1 MTTPRPRPEVSVVLP
16 TYNDA
21 SILRHAL
28 AHLARQALPPTA
40 FEVVVVDDGSTDE
53 TPEVVAAAGAGP
65 ARVRSVRF
73 DRNRGRS
80 AARNAGI
87 RAALAPLI
95 VFVDSDVLVRSDFLQ
110 QHMEIHRSAARP
122 VVGRGPVVLITEPE
136 IPARP
141 PIIGMSP
148 AYIDTANAS
157 VMRQALIDA
166 GLFDEGFPAYGWEDF
181 ELGLRLKARGLPRA
195 YSSAAV
201 AFHVQPHPTTDSFG
215 DWLAKEE
222 DRARTALYL
231 LRKHPSREARML
243 IQDTALQRAGHFV
256 WGGAGLLSARQT
268 LSLARWLHARN
279 LHSLAFFIT
288 RGILNRHYLQSLDRL
303 RMEKGN
309 R

>member
-1 MTTPRPRPEVSVVLP
+1 MLP

-21 SILRHAL
+21 SVLRHAL
-28 AHLARQALPPTA
+28 AHLAHQSLGRAA

-65 ARVRSVRF
+65 ACIRGIRF

-80 AARNAGI
+80 AARNTGI
-87 RAALAPLI
+87 RAAQAPLI
-95 VFVDSDVLVRSDFLQ
+95 VFVDSDVLVRPDFLQ
-110 QHMEIHRSAARP
+110 QHLDIHRAAPRP
-122 VVGRGPVVLITEPE
+122 VVGRGPVVLIPAPQ
-136 IPARP
+136 IPTRP
-141 PIIGMSP
+141 PLIGISP

-195 YSSAAV
+195 YSSTAV
-201 AFHVQPHPTTDSFG
+201 AFHVQPHPTADSLDRF
-215 DWLAKEE
+215 LTKEE

-231 LRKHPSREARML
+231 LRKHPGRETRML
-243 IQDTALQRAGHFV
+243 IQDTLLQRAGHFV
-256 WGGAGLLSARQT
+256 WGGAGLLPPHRALRLT
-268 LSLARWLHARN
+268 RWLHAHG
-279 LHSLAFFIT
+279 LHTLGFLVT
-288 RGILNRHYLQSLDRL
+288 RGVLNRHYLHSLDRL
-303 RMEKGN
+303 RTLEEG

>member
-1 MTTPRPRPEVSVVLP
+1 
-16 TYNDA
+16 
-21 SILRHAL
+21 
-28 AHLARQALPPTA
+28 
-40 FEVVVVDDGSTDE
+40 VDDGSTDE
-53 TPEVVAAAGAGP
+53 TPEVVAAAGRGP

-87 RAALAPLI
+87 RAAEAPLI
-95 VFVDSDVLVRSDFLQ
+95 VFVDSDVLVRPDFLQ
-110 QHMEIHRSAARP
+110 QHMAIHRSANRP
-122 VVGRGPVVLITEPE
+122 VVGRGPVVLIPEPE

-201 AFHVQPHPTTDSFG
+201 AFHVQPHLTTDSFG
-215 DWLAKEE
+215 HYLAKEE

-243 IQDTALQRAGHFV
+243 IQDTVLQRAGHFV
-256 WGGAGLLSARQT
+256 WGGAGLLSARHA
-268 LSLARWLHARN
+268 LGLARWLHAHN

-288 RGILNRHYLQSLDRL
+288 RGILNRHYLQALDRL

-309 R
+309 G